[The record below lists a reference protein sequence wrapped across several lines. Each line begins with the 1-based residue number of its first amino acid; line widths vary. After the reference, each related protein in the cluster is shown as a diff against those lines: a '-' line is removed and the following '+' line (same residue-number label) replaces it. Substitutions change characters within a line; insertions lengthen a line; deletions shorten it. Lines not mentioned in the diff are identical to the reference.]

1 MKRTPTTILEAIGDE
16 NLFASHFPHA
26 ATWSA
31 WRAFL
36 GALFGHPMSAED
48 LALYQR
54 HTGRQAAPAKA
65 FDEAWL
71 VCGRRGGKSRILALI
86 AVYLACFRD
95 YRPFLAAGEVGT
107 VRLMAV
113 DRDQARAIF
122 RFIGGFLR
130 ETPALKRLIARETA
144 DSFEL
149 TNRTIIEVGTASFR
163 SARGYSFIAVLA
175 DEIAF
180 WRSDEST
187 NPDTEI
193 LRALRPGLLTI
204 PGAKLLCASSPYARK
219 GALWEV
225 YDRYFGK
232 DDAPVLIWRGTSV
245 EMNPTI
251 PQAEIDREYEKDP
264 ASAAAEFGAEFRTDV
279 EGFVSVEA
287 VRACIEPN
295 VRERLPDR
303 QYRYYGFVDP
313 SGGSNDAMTLA
324 ISHKAGATV
333 VLDAVR
339 EIKPPFSPEAVV
351 EEFAK
356 LLRSYRCTLVY
367 GDRYG
372 GEWPREVFRRHRI
385 NYEAA
390 DRPKSDLYRDLL
402 PLLNAGGVDLLDNDR
417 MVTQLVSLERHTARG
432 GRDSIDHP
440 RGTHDDV
447 ANAVAGAVTV
457 AARQP
462 AGWRR
467 RDREATRAMGSGP
480 PRMAGVHDRG
490 TEWMYRR

>member
-1 MKRTPTTILEAIGDE
+1 MKIQKTSILEAISDR
-16 NLFASHFPHA
+16 NLFADHFPNPQ
-26 ATWSA
+26 TWIA

-36 GALFGHPMSAED
+36 ATLFGHPMDADE
-48 LALYQR
+48 LELYR
-54 HTGRQAAPAKA
+54 KHTGRQAPPTKA
-65 FDEAWL
+65 YDEAWL

-95 YRPFLAAGEVGT
+95 YRPYLASGEVGT

-122 RFIGGFLR
+122 RFIAGFLR
-130 ETPALKRLIARETA
+130 ETPALKRLVARETA

-163 SARGYSFIAVLA
+163 SSRGYTFIAVLA

-219 GALWEV
+219 GALWEA
-225 YDRYFGK
+225 YDRNYGK
-232 DDAPVLIWRGTSV
+232 DDAPILIWRGTTL
-245 EMNPTI
+245 EMNPTV
-251 PQAEIDREYEKDP
+251 PAAEIEREFEKDA
-264 ASAAAEFGAEFRTDV
+264 ASAAAEFGAEFRSDIESFINV
-279 EGFVSVEA
+279 DA
-287 VRACIEPN
+287 VRACMSVE
-295 VRERLPDR
+295 RERLPDR
-303 QYRYYGFVDP
+303 QYRYYAFVDP

-324 ISHKAGATV
+324 VAHKSGVTV
-333 VLDAVR
+333 VLDAIR

-367 GDRYG
+367 GDRYS
-372 GEWPREVFRRHRI
+372 GEWCREVFRRHSI
-385 NYEAA
+385 NYEPSPQ
-390 DRPKSDLYRDLL
+390 PKSDLYQDLL
-402 PLLNAGGVDLLDNDR
+402 PLINSGGVDLLD
-417 MVTQLVSLERHTARG
+417 
-432 GRDSIDHP
+432 
-440 RGTHDDV
+440 HD
-447 ANAVAGAVTV
+447 N
-457 AARQP
+457 
-462 AGWRR
+462 
-467 RDREATRAMGSGP
+467 
-480 PRMAGVHDRG
+480 
-490 TEWMYRR
+490 